1 MSEHGGTWRKSGM
14 GELEISPFEKVV
26 TSEARLRE
34 VLGHPGERALLKEQ
48 PKLDA
53 HCRAFIE
60 RSPFLLLAT
69 SGASGRC
76 DVSPKG
82 DPPGFVLV
90 LDEHRLA
97 IPDRLGNKRLDGMRN
112 ILENPH
118 IGLIFLIPGREE
130 TLRVNGRAWIVEDD
144 AILDRMVMS
153 GKRPPFAIGVEV
165 EEAFLHCPRAF
176 MRSHLWGGAAAG
188 EDLPSMAKVLWDQGA
203 LRSSGFATVEEYE
216 CVQKENLKTLY

>member
-1 MSEHGGTWRKSGM
+1 MTAG
-14 GELEISPFEKVV
+14 PFTNIV
-26 TSEARLRE
+26 TSEERLRE
-34 VLGHPGERALLKEQ
+34 VLGRPGERALLKEQ
-48 PKLDA
+48 PRLDE

-82 DPPGFVLV
+82 DPPGFVVV
-90 LDEHRLA
+90 LDEYRLA

-118 IGLIFLIPGREE
+118 VGLIFLIPGRED

-144 AILDRMVMS
+144 EILERMVMG

-176 MRSHLWGGAAAG
+176 MRSHLWDATQFGD
-188 EDLPSMAKVLWDQGA
+188 ELPSMAKVLWSQGA
-203 LRSSGFATVEEYE
+203 VTTASFPSADEYE
-216 CVQKENLKTLY
+216 RVQKENLKTLY

>member
-1 MSEHGGTWRKSGM
+1 MTDGA
-14 GELEISPFEKVV
+14 FEKVV
-26 TSEARLRE
+26 TSEERLRE

-48 PKLDA
+48 ARLDE

-118 IGLIFLIPGREE
+118 VGLIFLIPGRED

-144 AILDRMVMS
+144 DILDRMVMG

-176 MRSHLWGGAAAG
+176 MRSGLWDTAKAG
-188 EDLPSMAKVLWDQGA
+188 DDLPSMAQVLWAQGA
-203 LRSSGFATVEEYE
+203 VTSASFPSAEEYE
-216 CVQKENLKTLY
+216 RVQKENLKTLY

>member
-1 MSEHGGTWRKSGM
+1 MTGG
-14 GELEISPFEKVV
+14 PFQKIV
-26 TSEARLRE
+26 TSEDRLRE

-48 PKLDA
+48 PGLDE

-69 SGASGRC
+69 SGTSGRC

-118 IGLIFLIPGREE
+118 VGLIFLIPGRED

-144 AILDRMVMS
+144 EILDRMVMG

-176 MRSHLWGGAAAG
+176 MRSGLWDASRFGD
-188 EDLPSMAKVLWDQGA
+188 ELPSMAKVLWDQGA
-203 LRSSGFATVEEYE
+203 LKSSSFATADEYE
-216 CVQKENLKTLY
+216 RVQKENLKTLY